1 MIELLRIL
9 EKDAKISPKE
19 IATMTGEPESKV
31 IDFINE
37 MEEKG
42 IIRGYRTAINWEAAG
57 VEYVYALIDLKVTL
71 DRDKG
76 YDTIAERIAKFPEVQ
91 SVRLV
96 SGNYDLSV
104 IVKGRTMK
112 DVAYFVAEKIA
123 TIGEV
128 RDTVT
133 HFSLKSYKE
142 NGDIL
147 YGEEK
152 DRRLAVT
159 L

>member
-1 MIELLRIL
+1 MIEVLKIL
-9 EKDAKISPKE
+9 EKDAKITTKE
-19 IATMTGEPESKV
+19 IATMTGESESKV
-31 IDFINE
+31 KKFIEE

-42 IIRGYRTAINWEAAG
+42 IIRGYRTVINWEAVG
-57 VEYVYALIDLKVTL
+57 VEYVHALIDLKVNL

-76 YDTIAERIAKFPEVQ
+76 YDAIAERIAKFPEVQ
-91 SVRLV
+91 SIRLV
-96 SGNYDLSV
+96 SGNHDLSV

-133 HFSLKSYKE
+133 HFSLKSYKD

-159 L
+159 P